1 MLVLNVLILSPLTCH
16 TTDKGFY
23 IYYYTYLGLIL
34 TGSSGRSFEGF
45 LIGRPLSRLVD
56 TFATL
61 ATGCDGCNGGGGGCG
76 CGGGGG
82 GGGGGLTISGSAVV
96 GVVVSAFLLTPRL
109 ALKDS
114 FKI

>member
-1 MLVLNVLILSPLTCH
+1 MKSANLWLV
-16 TTDKGFY
+16 
-23 IYYYTYLGLIL
+23 L

-61 ATGCDGCNGGGGGCG
+61 ATGCDGCTGGGGG

-82 GGGGGLTISGSAVV
+82 GGVTISGSAVE

-109 ALKDS
+109 ALKKK
-114 FKI
+114 FEE